1 MAADSAPVK
10 PRPRYNVV
18 IPTRLGMMIVN
29 RNDSYG
35 QGQERVGVGHD
46 LLETGEYQPN
56 ELEHLASLLSFCPAD
71 PVILDIGANVGVH
84 TLFFSEL
91 AGPRGKVHS
100 FEAQRIMFQV
110 LMGNLALNSIE
121 NVYGYGV
128 ALGSAPGTLK
138 LPPVDY
144 SKPWNFGGMGLVEES
159 PDPQF
164 AHGTAERAAADHNET
179 IPVVALDSLKLD
191 RVDFIK
197 LDVEGME
204 EDVLRGAARTLD
216 VSRPLMQVEWMGR
229 DHGKLPLYLLEHLDY
244 RLFQAGQNLICI
256 PTERAADITVHGLPE
271 MHARDIKQVFHL
283 P

>member
-1 MAADSAPVK
+1 MAN
-10 PRPRYNVV
+10 RPRYNVV
-18 IPTRLGMMIVN
+18 IPTRYGMMIVN

-35 QGQERVGVGHD
+35 HGAERFGVGHE
-46 LLETGEYQPN
+46 LLETGEFVPE
-56 ELEHLASLLSFCPAD
+56 ELQAMGQLLGFCAPD
-71 PVILDIGANVGVH
+71 PVVLDVGANIGVH
-84 TLFFSEL
+84 TLFMAE
-91 AGPRGKVHS
+91 AIGPRGRIHA

-128 ALGSAPGTLK
+128 AVGREPGTLK

-144 SKPWNFGGMGLVEES
+144 AKPWNFGGMGLATES

-164 AHGTAERAAADHNET
+164 AHGTPERAAAERNET
-179 IPVVALDSLKLD
+179 VPVITLDSLKLE

-216 VSRPLMQVEWMGR
+216 VTRPIMQIEWLMR
-229 DHGKLPLYLLEHLDY
+229 DGGGLPLYLLETLDY
-244 RLFQAGQNLICI
+244 RVFQAGMNLICI
-256 PTERAADITVHGLPE
+256 PAERADTLVIHGLPE
-271 MHARDIKQVFHL
+271 MRVADVKQAFKL